1 MGDFLTSAS
10 ILMCP
15 HGGRVIA
22 TPAGDRVS
30 FEGEAAVVAT
40 DTFEIVGCPFPPPP
54 GPHHPCVRVNWT
66 DPAARSAAGSGPTL
80 TTDSVGDCL
89 ASDQAVQG
97 PVVIQATQTRAGGR

>member
-15 HGGRVIA
+15 HGGRVVA

-30 FEGEAAVVAT
+30 FEGEPAVVAT
-40 DTFEIVGCPFPPPP
+40 DTFEIVGCPFPPT

-66 DPAARSAAGSGPTL
+66 DPATRSAAGNGPTL
-80 TTDSVGDCL
+80 TTDSVGGCV

-97 PVVIQATQTRAGGR
+97 LVVIQATQTRAGGR